1 MQNTIVDCVN
11 SKECDFV
18 FTHNP
23 MGEYGMIDHKMLFE
37 LMYMRV
43 DKPLLITD
51 LLQYETHW
59 PSHHEIP
66 RRIEMDFYKHKLFE
80 CELNVEMYTD
90 IYNIYKNGNAWTY
103 WRTPETETKK
113 CSLYKIY

>member
-1 MQNTIVDCVN
+1 
-11 SKECDFV
+11 
-18 FTHNP
+18 
-23 MGEYGMIDHKMLFE
+23 
-37 LMYMRV
+37 MYNRV

-51 LLQYETHW
+51 LLQSETHW
-59 PSHHEIP
+59 PSHKKIP
-66 RRIEMDFYKHKLFE
+66 RRIEMDFYKHKLFD

-103 WRTPETETKK
+103 WNTPETETKK